1 MAHSEDTLNQQRSN
15 LRTESIVAYYDQTW
29 LDYRIFWLNG
39 SNLSI
44 HFGYTDATTRSH
56 ADALVNMNYV
66 LAERVGIRPGER
78 VLDAGCGVGGSSFW
92 LVNHRGADVVGI
104 TPVRSQVVQAQ
115 RFATRSKLVSHAHFA
130 QADYANT
137 VFPDA
142 SFDVVWSLESLCHAP
157 DKAAFYREAARLLR
171 PGGRLVVAEYIRAAR
186 PLATAGERVLHSW
199 LNGWAIPD
207 LATREEHLSYM
218 SAVGFSDIRFDD
230 VTRHTRP
237 SLRRLYQITR
247 WSYPL
252 AVLGRISGI
261 RSAVQHGNVVGS
273 LHQYLAL
280 EQGLWFYGLVSAV
293 SNGAENLSEALER
306 VVSETRP

>member
-1 MAHSEDTLNQQRSN
+1 MAHAEGTVERQR
-15 LRTESIVAYYDQTW
+15 LRSMTESIVAYYDQTW

-56 ADALVNMNYV
+56 ADALVNMNCV
-66 LAERVGIRPGER
+66 LADRIGIRPGER
-78 VLDAGCGVGGSSFW
+78 VLDAGCGVGGSSLW
-92 LVNHRGADVVGI
+92 LAQQRGADVVGI

-115 RFATRSKLVSHAHFA
+115 RFATRSKLASRTHFA
-130 QADYANT
+130 QADYTNT
-137 VFPDA
+137 SFPDA

-157 DKAAFYREAARLLR
+157 DKAAFYCEAARLLR
-171 PGGRLVVAEYIRAAR
+171 PGGRLVVAEYIRTAR
-186 PLATAGERVLHSW
+186 PLDAVGERVLHSW

-207 LATREEHLSYM
+207 LATREEHLGYM
-218 SAVGFSDIRFDD
+218 SAAGFTGIWFDD
-230 VTRHTRP
+230 VTTHTRP

-252 AVLGRISGI
+252 AVLGYISGI

-273 LHQYLAL
+273 LQQYLAL
-280 EQGLWFYGLVSAV
+280 EQGLWFYGMVSADYMPKGGGGQHRSAGDAV
-293 SNGAENLSEALER
+293 
-306 VVSETRP
+306 